1 MAEHNETGKKGEQL
15 ASDFLKNSGF
25 QVLEL
30 NWAYQKYEIDI
41 IAQKANTLVVAEVKT
56 RSCNYYGEPEAWVT
70 KVKQKNLIKGAEA
83 YVIKNN
89 LDLDVRFDI
98 LSIII
103 PAKGEPKI
111 HHIIDAFYPLL

>member
-15 ASDFLKNSGF
+15 AAEFLEQSGF

-41 IAQKANTLVVAEVKT
+41 IAQKGDTLIVAEVKT
-56 RSCNYYGEPEAWVT
+56 RSGNYYGEPEAWVT

-83 YVIKNN
+83 YIITNN

-98 LSIII
+98 LSIIL
-103 PAKGEPKI
+103 PDKGEPKI
-111 HHIIDAFYPLL
+111 HHTEDAFYPLL